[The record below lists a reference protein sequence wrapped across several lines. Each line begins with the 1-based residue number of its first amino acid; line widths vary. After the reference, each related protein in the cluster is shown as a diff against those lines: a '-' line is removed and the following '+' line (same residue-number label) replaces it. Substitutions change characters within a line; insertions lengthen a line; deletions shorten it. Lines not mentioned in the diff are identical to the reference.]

1 MEYLTDAIYRASK
14 PDAFQTL
21 YAIPADN
28 QVARASAAATL
39 NAQGYVIDWPID
51 IWGWDAGKVMAYRL
65 QLGDLYVPR
74 GFSNIPPGTDF
85 SQPFPGAIKVS
96 VDAAD
101 YKPFHPAAPPPPPV
115 NSPVGVQ
122 SSVPGVWTVT
132 QTAFQHGIPVF
143 SEGASQTA
151 PDGEMVYFHAFF
163 AAPFG
168 MPAWEWETAAAKTKR
183 QAEEGTAIDNTGQ
196 QTGGAVQVNI

>member
-14 PDAFQTL
+14 PDAFQEL
-21 YAIPADN
+21 YALS
-28 QVARASAAATL
+28 QSARVSKAAEL
-39 NAQGYVIDWPID
+39 NAAGYVIDWPID
-51 IWGWDAGKVMAYRL
+51 VWGWDAGKVMAYRL
-65 QLGDLYVPR
+65 QLGDLFVPR

-85 SQPFPGAIKVS
+85 SQPFQGAIKAS

-101 YKPFHPAAPPPPPV
+101 YPAAHPAAPPPAPPV
-115 NSPVGVQ
+115 SPIGDK
-122 SSVPGVWTVT
+122 STTPGVWGVS
-132 QTAFQHGIPVF
+132 TAAFHNGMAIF
-143 SEGASQTA
+143 SEGDAKTA
-151 PDGEMVYFHAFF
+151 PDGEMVYFHQFF